1 MFSLLQM
8 YRHLGWWKSTNFPVY
23 VLSRDCLWPSLQCLR
38 PAAVPNCGLNP
49 APESVMSTTE
59 HVYSEH
65 KCTKPGIFKHE
76 EDCHKFWLC
85 KEQKTSTKLKVCVEG
100 KLIYFDL
107 WNFRDSCMSVHQA
120 MCSAPPLSA
129 APQQQN
135 AHQRQTFHILV

>member
-1 MFSLLQM
+1 MQ
-8 YRHLGWWKSTNFPVY
+8 KSDSGGLFIRPILYPVY
-23 VLSRDCLWPSLQCLR
+23 SVCNW
-38 PAAVPNCGLNP
+38 PAAVPNCVLNP

-107 WNFRDSCMSVHQA
+107 
-120 MCSAPPLSA
+120 
-129 APQQQN
+129 
-135 AHQRQTFHILV
+135 